1 MAINFPASPT
11 TNQTYTFNGRTW
23 TWNGGIAGEAV
34 TNPTFDQYRAA
45 VGRVWKILEDGR
57 AFASVK
63 VS

>member
-1 MAINFPASPT
+1 MRPMET
-11 TNQTYTFNGRTW
+11 GRPGPD
-23 TWNGGIAGEAV
+23 GGIAGEAV

-57 AFASVK
+57 AFVSVK